1 MNRQRI
7 SEVKMMSMSRR
18 GFFERL
24 YEVHAGGD
32 LCATLS
38 FDSVFGGGATGLFG
52 GDSWTFKR
60 TGFFATRVTVRGAT
74 SEFDDAVF
82 ENRRWSHGGALT
94 FPDGRKYSAS
104 AGKWAKGLQFLTETG
119 EAVISFH
126 SRGSF
131 NTAVDIEVMRP
142 SPDLPLLLLLG
153 CYLVAV
159 MLEESASSAAA
170 TVAAMG

>member
-1 MNRQRI
+1 
-7 SEVKMMSMSRR
+7 MSRR

-32 LCATLS
+32 LLATLS
-38 FDSVFGGGATGLFG
+38 FDSAFGGGATGLFG

-60 TGFFATRVTVRGAT
+60 TGFFATRVTVRGGT

-82 ENRRWSHGGALT
+82 QNRRWSQGGILT
-94 FPDGRKYSAS
+94 YRDGRKYSACI
-104 AGKWAKGLQFLTETG
+104 GRWEKGLQLLTESG
-119 EAVISFH
+119 EAVISF
-126 SRGSF
+126 RTTGTF

-142 SPDLPLLLLLG
+142 SPDLPVLLLLG

-159 MLEESASSAAA
+159 MQEESASAAAA
-170 TVAAMG
+170 TIAAME

>member
-1 MNRQRI
+1 
-7 SEVKMMSMSRR
+7 MSMSRR

-24 YEVHAGGD
+24 YEVHAGGE

-38 FDSVFGGGATGLFG
+38 FDSLFGGGATGLFR

-60 TGFFATRVTVRGAT
+60 TGFFTTRVTVRKDT

-82 ENRRWSHGGALT
+82 ESRMWSRGGKLT
-94 FPDGRKYSAS
+94 FSDGRRCTSSADS
-104 AGKWAKGLQFLTETG
+104 WGKGLKFLTDAG
-119 EAVISFH
+119 EPLISFRF
-126 SRGSF
+126 RGNF
-131 NTAVDIEVMRP
+131 DCAVEIDVLRS

-159 MLEESASSAAA
+159 MLEESASAAEAAVA
-170 TVAAMG
+170 TAG

>member
-1 MNRQRI
+1 
-7 SEVKMMSMSRR
+7 MSLSRR

-24 YEVHAGGD
+24 YEVHAGGV

-38 FDSVFGGGATGLFG
+38 FDSLFGGGATGLFR

-60 TGFFATRVTVRGAT
+60 TGFFATRVSVRRDI

-82 ENRRWSHGGALT
+82 ESRRWSRGGKLT
-94 FPDGRKYSAS
+94 FPDGRTYTVSADR
-104 AGKWAKGLQFLTETG
+104 WEKGLKFLADSG
-119 EAVISFH
+119 EGVISFQ
-126 SRGSF
+126 SRGNFDS
-131 NTAVDIEVMRP
+131 TVGIEVLRP

-159 MLEESASSAAA
+159 MLEESASAAA
-170 TVAAMG
+170 AAVAAVG